1 MHAVFL
7 TFHSLIFET
16 IILIRQLTNEGKDCF
31 ESRGET
37 IQKFFL
43 SLNLRYIKCS
53 FTSKGK
59 CGKGQ

>member
-37 IQKFFL
+37 IQN
-43 SLNLRYIKCS
+43 S
-53 FTSKGK
+53 
-59 CGKGQ
+59 